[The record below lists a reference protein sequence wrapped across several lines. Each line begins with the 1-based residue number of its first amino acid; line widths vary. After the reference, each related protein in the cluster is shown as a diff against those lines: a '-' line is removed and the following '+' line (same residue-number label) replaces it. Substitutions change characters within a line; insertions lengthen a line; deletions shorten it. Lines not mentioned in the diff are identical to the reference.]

1 MKTFSSKQPFQASQP
16 SSRRWIAAALVVALA
31 AVPALSQAQGRYG
44 GHWHGG
50 WGWGPS
56 WGVSLGIGLPL
67 AYAATYPY
75 GYYGYPSTVV
85 VAPPPV
91 TYVQQ
96 SAPATPPAPAT
107 RPDPVVYPRNGQS
120 AEQTEADTRACNSW
134 AATVPRATADASV
147 FQRATEACMDGRGYT
162 LR

>member
-1 MKTFSSKQPFQASQP
+1 MKHTSST
-16 SSRRWIAAALVVALA
+16 SRSPIRWIAASLVLALA
-31 AVPALSQAQGRYG
+31 ATPALSEARGYGG

-50 WGWGPS
+50 GWGPS
-56 WGVSLGIGLPL
+56 WGISLNLGLPL
-67 AYAATYPY
+67 LYSAPYAYG

-96 SAPATPPAPAT
+96 QPATVAAAAPASPSGYT
-107 RPDPVVYPRNGQS
+107 RPDPVIYPRNGQS
-120 AEQTEADTRACNSW
+120 PEQTESDTRACNSW
-134 AATVPRATADASV
+134 AATVPRAVADASV

-162 LR
+162 VR